1 MKFSTDYNF
10 ENIKFVVEGTPIEI
24 GKISGTV
31 STEASVQ
38 ELATSASFIKDLIS
52 EIKST
57 IKEAQTFSKPE
68 TVQVVT
74 PPTAASITEPQKTET
89 FWDLPAIWSVM
100 MAKLPKGFEK
110 AGVGCYTYE
119 KDEATETNT
128 RKTTIKIRFTE
139 ESIDMDIYI
148 GNHTGVHGYLYEKAR
163 RSRISGINPAL
174 FNDFIEELP
183 EEVFDFVKDYFDKI
197 NKK

>member
-31 STEASVQ
+31 STESSVQ
-38 ELATSASFIKDLIS
+38 ELATSASFIKDVIG

-57 IKEAQTFSKPE
+57 IKEAQTSSKPE

-74 PPTAASITEPQKTET
+74 PPTAAPITEPQKTET

-100 MAKLPKGFEK
+100 MAKLPEGFEK
-110 AGVGCYTYE
+110 AGVGCYTYK
-119 KDEATETNT
+119 KDEATETNI
-128 RKTTIKIRFTE
+128 RKTTIRLLFKD
-139 ESIDMDIYI
+139 ESIDMIIRSGDAQAYF
-148 GNHTGVHGYLYEKAR
+148 YLYGNAE
-163 RSRISGINPAL
+163 RSWFNGINPAL
-174 FNDFIEELP
+174 IDELINELP
-183 EEVFDFVKDYFDKI
+183 DDVKEFVRNFVKKVL
-197 NKK
+197 NK

>member
-57 IKEAQTFSKPE
+57 IKEAQTF
-68 TVQVVT
+68 QN
-74 PPTAASITEPQKTET
+74 
-89 FWDLPAIWSVM
+89 L
-100 MAKLPKGFEK
+100 KLF
-110 AGVGCYTYE
+110 
-119 KDEATETNT
+119 
-128 RKTTIKIRFTE
+128 R
-139 ESIDMDIYI
+139 
-148 GNHTGVHGYLYEKAR
+148 
-163 RSRISGINPAL
+163 
-174 FNDFIEELP
+174 
-183 EEVFDFVKDYFDKI
+183 
-197 NKK
+197 